1 MRYETRAHNGIQK
14 IPNTHVQ
21 SLLQGNLILCVRSWG
36 TEVGIQKIASEV
48 EHYLSSID
56 ADLDLTTPFEY
67 IENLTRLAN
76 KSRIALLLANDLI
89 LNTENKMSYQEGA
102 EVALFLQ
109 SGKELAWAT
118 IGRFSIEMIKN
129 SKPSVLFDSGVV
141 FDDLVALPLDLLGT
155 SKNPMIQSGSISIAD
170 LDSITV
176 QSQFRF
182 NEINWVCKITQI

>member
-1 MRYETRAHNGIQK
+1 MKYETRAHNGIQK
-14 IPNTHVQ
+14 IPTTHVQ

-36 TEVGIQKIASEV
+36 TEVSVQKVASEV

-67 IENLTRLAN
+67 VENLTRLAN
-76 KSRIALLLANDLI
+76 KSRIALLLANDLL
-89 LNTENKMSYQEGA
+89 LNTENKNSYQEGA

-109 SGKELAWAT
+109 SGKELSWAT

-129 SKPSVLFDSGVV
+129 SKSSVVFDSGVG
-141 FDDLVALPLDLLGT
+141 FDDLVALPVDLLGVG
-155 SKNPMIQSGSISIAD
+155 KNPMIQCGSVSTTD
-170 LDSITV
+170 LDSMTV

-182 NEINWVCKITQI
+182 NEINWTCKLGDI